1 MKRRNCRACDS
12 TALEVF
18 LDLGLAPL
26 ANRFLRPDQMGESEP
41 HFPLRVCLCRQCGL
55 VQVDEDVP
63 REVLFGDY
71 IYVTG
76 TSDLVHRHAQWLA
89 ETFCRRLSLGP
100 HDLVIEAASNDGS
113 VLKAFRRHSVQVL
126 GIEPAANIAAQ
137 AQGDG
142 VPTVVQFFDT
152 RVARDLRNAYGPAR
166 LFLARHV
173 LGHVTDLHGF
183 AAGIQ
188 TILAEDGVA
197 LIEVPHVA
205 NLYEQL
211 AFDTIYHEHLCYF
224 SVAVLQ
230 TLFARFGLALL
241 DVEQVD
247 IHGGSVL
254 VQVAREDGPYQFSR
268 RVDVALATEK
278 ALRLARLE
286 TWADFAQRV
295 GRLKRELLEFLD
307 GHLRA
312 GRRLAAYGAAAKG
325 NALLSYCGIGTERLP
340 FLADKARTK
349 QGLLTPGH
357 HIPVLDPAILLE
369 EQPDLTLILAW
380 NFAAEIVEQQAEYRR
395 RGGRFAVPVPRPHV
409 LPAEP
414 EAARRAL
421 RRKGVPA

>member
-1 MKRRNCRACDS
+1 MKRSNCRVCDS
-12 TALEVF
+12 TALDLF

-26 ANRFLRPDQMGESEP
+26 ANRFLRPDQLGEPEP

-55 VQVDEDVP
+55 VQLDEEVP
-63 REVLFGDY
+63 REVLFKDY

-89 ETFCRRLSLGP
+89 QTLCRRFSLGP
-100 HDLVIEAASNDGS
+100 SDLVMEAASNDGS
-113 VLKAFRRHSVQVL
+113 VLKAFQRQSVQVL

-137 AQGDG
+137 ARGDG
-142 VPTVVQFFDT
+142 IPTVIEFFDA
-152 RVARDLRNAYGPAR
+152 RVAQALQSEYGTAR

-173 LGHVTDLHGF
+173 LGHVTDLQGF

-188 TILAEDGVA
+188 TVLAEDGVA
-197 LIEVPHVA
+197 IVEVPHVA
-205 NLYEQL
+205 TLYEKL

-224 SVAVLQ
+224 SVAAMQ

-254 VQVAREDGPYQFSR
+254 VQVVHEAGPYQFSR
-268 RVDVALATEK
+268 RVVAALAAEQ
-278 ALRLARLE
+278 ALGLERLE
-286 TWADFAQRV
+286 TWVDFAQRV
-295 GRLKRELLEFLD
+295 GRLKRELRAFLD
-307 GHLRA
+307 HHLRA
-312 GRRLAAYGAAAKG
+312 GRRLAGYGAPAKG
-325 NALLSYCGIGTERLP
+325 NALLSYCGIGPERLP
-340 FLADKARTK
+340 FLVDKSRAK
-349 QGLLTPGH
+349 QRLVTPGH
-357 HIPVLDPAILLE
+357 HIPVLDPDVLLA

-380 NFAAEIVEQQAEYRR
+380 NFAAEIVEQQAEYLR

-414 EAARRAL
+414 AAARKAL
-421 RRKGVPA
+421 RRKGART